1 MEKLLS
7 IRTPFPNGICRWL
20 EGLKDDSI
28 RETDRK
34 AEVNS
39 EKKRRRMEITS
50 LQKVLEAYNFS
61 TAYHVSTEAHFYMS
75 VY

>member
-7 IRTPFPNGICRWL
+7 IQTPFPNGICRWL
-20 EGLKDDSI
+20 EGLMDDSI
-28 RETDRK
+28 READRK

-39 EKKRRRMEITS
+39 EKKRRMEITS
-50 LQKVLEAYNFS
+50 LQKVLEAYHFS
-61 TAYHVSTEAHFYMS
+61 TAYVSTEAHFYMS